1 MKYCNYCM
9 ILMTI
14 ISIVIIK
21 VVHAAHGDNMLCEGC
36 GAVMEHVYH
45 DVLKYAEERGKSI
58 DMTQGETVTVD
69 FTERVKKICDQ
80 KEFTTEYNRN
90 VRSACWE
97 MCHKFPNVISN
108 VFGGD
113 EPNERSI
120 YPKTYKA
127 CVEILDY
134 CDKIDE
140 NYVDKLIGS
149 STKKSSTGKK
159 LSTSAI
165 KCNRCRTV
173 VSDIVHVVNRKSSWD
188 FFRTKEHIYSVLDSI
203 CNGIVY
209 RYPESLTNIL
219 SEMCS
224 DIIESYEHEIAQ
236 VLIDR
241 IDDAND
247 LICGKEISNF
257 CPSST
262 NGNVKKK
269 NKPKDPNLIWESPF
283 HRIPLADFMGNFDPF
298 QGEEEEEEEETSDD
312 DADEVNVINEE
323 EQQSEAAD
331 DVIEL

>member
-1 MKYCNYCM
+1 MNASTTQTLLLTVALAFSHVAYV
-9 ILMTI
+9 TG
-14 ISIVIIK
+14 S
-21 VVHAAHGDNMLCEGC
+21 HGDNMLCEGC

-69 FTERVKKICDQ
+69 FTDRVKKICHQ
-80 KEFTTEYNRN
+80 KEFVSEYNRN

-97 MCHKFPNVISN
+97 MCHKFPNVLSN

-113 EPNERSI
+113 EPNERTI

-140 NYVDKLIGS
+140 SYVGKLIRSPS
-149 STKKSSTGKK
+149 STKSGDGASH
-159 LSTSAI
+159 SDM

-209 RYPESLTNIL
+209 RYPESLTNVL

-224 DIIESYEHEIAQ
+224 DIIENYEHEIAQ
-236 VLIDR
+236 VLIDN
-241 IDDAND
+241 IDQAND
-247 LICGKEISNF
+247 LICGKKISNF
-257 CPSST
+257 CST
-262 NGNVKKK
+262 
-269 NKPKDPNLIWESPF
+269 PKDMKETKGNTEGRVHVPIWESPF
-283 HRIPLADFMGNFDPF
+283 HRVPLADLMGKFDPF
-298 QGEEEEEEEETSDD
+298 EEENMEQDEAKEETDVENKNEDD
-312 DADEVNVINEE
+312 I
-323 EQQSEAAD
+323 
-331 DVIEL
+331 IEL